1 MCLALSHF
9 LSHKRKCD
17 SPWLIGYTHF
27 IHMGLMSQAQRCGT
41 TWQSHTATCW
51 LIWDQNSQLPNFQ
64 PGMEWTSWAPMHMT
78 SYGPHPTCTED
89 PGLQHSLGWEQ
100 QAFLQESW
108 LLRAVQA
115 GLLYLL
121 LSLISFVGD
130 ERQVPGEDQCIRA
143 HYSIIALNSSAKS
156 SAHLCCQPT
165 TIN

>member
-1 MCLALSHF
+1 MVANLGLELTAAQFSAWDGVDL
-9 LSHKRKCD
+9 LG
-17 SPWLIGYTHF
+17 LI
-27 IHMGLMSQAQRCGT
+27 
-41 TWQSHTATCW
+41 
-51 LIWDQNSQLPNFQ
+51 P
-64 PGMEWTSWAPMHMT
+64 PAPTQMT

-100 QAFLQESW
+100 QAFLQEPW
-108 LLRAVQA
+108 LLWAVQA

-143 HYSIIALNSSAKS
+143 HYSIIALDSSAKS
-156 SAHLCCQPT
+156 SAPLCCQPT